1 MCFVSYNEF
10 NYYKFNTKR
19 KTYNQLNKNKN
30 NNKNNNIMDCNN
42 DNNNNDNNISI
53 KPLNTTSFKKKQS
66 NTLKVIKLKN
76 NNSIDKNEFN
86 VLNNYFKSMNLLDN
100 KNIIETTNK
109 NLKQNININQN
120 NNNIK
125 LNFDNINDELNN
137 ESYDELNE
145 INLLTSNLTSMTVST
160 NDILDNNIIDNNS
173 RNFKIIDALDAIISK
188 YEKENFIDLVYFDV
202 NSEHEIN
209 PLNILIPTE
218 IVNTQCKYYFDD
230 EDFVYIKFRLPKIIN
245 KQIENHGCDNLFE
258 YFEYIISED
267 IDTYNSDLYFNI
279 LCIFEDVIKF
289 YDDEQDDPDM
299 NIKLSYNNLTPLKV
313 LEVIDL
319 MTEQSD
325 EDSNFDKIYTYL
337 NTYNNEVLLGVGI
350 INHQIMLITNYYK
363 SQGIINIEF
372 YQEHHRNRYVKLVN
386 NLCVIMLFLKFYYSI
401 GLDNY
406 DYEADNEE
414 NSELDEDDKIILPK
428 IPSNLR
434 MTKAKLTD
442 NYI

>member
-10 NYYKFNTKR
+10 KYYSF
-19 KTYNQLNKNKN
+19 
-30 NNKNNNIMDCNN
+30 NNKKSNNIMDCSK
-42 DNNNNDNNISI
+42 DNYNQQSTIIRPINS
-53 KPLNTTSFKKKQS
+53 KSFKKKS

-76 NNSIDKNEFN
+76 NGPIDKNEFN
-86 VLNNYFKSMNLLDN
+86 ILNDSFKSMNLFKNN
-100 KNIIETTNK
+100 KNINNNENIYNNQNKIILDNIENDLDEKEYSNSSKIDDIDTLTDNMTSMVVS
-109 NLKQNININQN
+109 NINNQNDNNNNQN
-120 NNNIK
+120 NI
-125 LNFDNINDELNN
+125 
-137 ESYDELNE
+137 
-145 INLLTSNLTSMTVST
+145 
-160 NDILDNNIIDNNS
+160 DILDNNQNN
-173 RNFKIIDALDAIISK
+173 NFKIINALDEIISK
-188 YEKENFIDLVYFDV
+188 YEKENFVDLVYYDV

-299 NIKLSYNNLTPLKV
+299 NIKLSYNNLSPLKV

-319 MTEQSD
+319 MTEQSND
-325 EDSNFDKIYTYL
+325 DCNYDKIYTYL

-406 DYEADNEE
+406 DYEADIEDN
-414 NSELDEDDKIILPK
+414 LDLDDDDKIILPK
-428 IPSNLR
+428 IPTNLR
-434 MTKAKLTD
+434 MTKSKLTN
-442 NYI
+442 NYY